1 MSQVWKVLGS
11 LVERYDLIYQT
22 GLFFRIVVAGFLGYL
37 IGYERTN
44 RYKGA
49 GMRTHAIVAMGAALM
64 MVISKYGF
72 RDVPN
77 FDASRIASQI
87 VSGIGFLGAGVIFVK
102 NHSVSG
108 LTTAAGIWATAGV
121 GMAIGA
127 GDYFMGCGAGLFLI
141 FTQILLH
148 DVPFLSREPFQGVLK
163 ITTKQ
168 YDIVIIELLH
178 YLNEEKIKVL
188 NIKVG
193 KSKDYTKVE
202 LDLLYP
208 AGYGKND
215 LIIKWSNDKRINSI
229 SG

>member
-1 MSQVWKVLGS
+1 MGQAWQMLVS
-11 LVERYDLIYQT
+11 LAERYDLIYQT
-22 GLFFRIVVAGFLGYL
+22 GLFFRIVVAGFFGYL
-37 IGYERTN
+37 IGYERKN
-44 RYKGA
+44 HHKEA

-64 MVISKYGF
+64 MVVSKYGF

-127 GDYFMGCGAGLFLI
+127 GAYYMGCGAGLFLI
-141 FTQILLH
+141 FTQVLLH
-148 DVPFLSREPFQGVLK
+148 DVPFLSREPYRGVIK
-163 ITTKQ
+163 FTTNQ
-168 YDIVIIELLH
+168 YDSVISDLFDEL
-178 YLNEEKIKVL
+178 NNEKIRVL
-188 NIKVG
+188 NMKVG
-193 KSKDYTKVE
+193 KAKNSVKVE
-202 LDLLYP
+202 LELLFP

-215 LIIKWSNDKRINSI
+215 LIIRWSNDKRIESI

>member
-1 MSQVWKVLGS
+1 MSQVWQILVS

-64 MVISKYGF
+64 MVVSKYGF
-72 RDVPN
+72 RDVTN

-127 GDYFMGCGAGLFLI
+127 GNYFLGCGAGLFLI
-141 FTQILLH
+141 FTQVILH
-148 DVPFLSREPFQGVLK
+148 DVPLLSREPYRGVLK

-168 YDIVIIELLH
+168 YNIVITELFH
-178 YLNEEKIKVL
+178 NLNEEKIKVL

-193 KSKDYTKVE
+193 KTKDGVKVE

-208 AGYGKND
+208 AGYEKND
-215 LIIKWSNDKRINSI
+215 LVIKWSNDERIESI
-229 SG
+229 NG

>member
-1 MSQVWKVLGS
+1 MSQVWKVLGD

-64 MVISKYGF
+64 MVVSKYGF

-127 GDYFMGCGAGLFLI
+127 GAYYMGCGAGLFLI
-141 FTQILLH
+141 FTQVLLH
-148 DVPFLSREPFQGVLK
+148 DVPFLSREPYRGVIK
-163 ITTKQ
+163 FTTKQ
-168 YDIVIIELLH
+168 YDSVITDLFDEL
-178 YLNEEKIKVL
+178 NNEKIRVL
-188 NIKVG
+188 NMKVG
-193 KSKDYTKVE
+193 KSKNSVKVE
-202 LDLLYP
+202 LELLFP

-215 LIIKWSNDKRINSI
+215 LIIRWSNDKRIESI